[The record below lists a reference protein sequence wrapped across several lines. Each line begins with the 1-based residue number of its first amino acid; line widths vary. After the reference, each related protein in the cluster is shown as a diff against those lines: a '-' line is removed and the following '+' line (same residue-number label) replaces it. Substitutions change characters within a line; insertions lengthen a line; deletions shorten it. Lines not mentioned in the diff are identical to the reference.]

1 MGKPDPYFL
10 KQRLAFH
17 IAMGSIIQDFP
28 KDVLMEKLG
37 DGKSQKIYD
46 ISSLDKGNNPEDD
59 DFLTSVYKDM
69 FFSEIFYNYNVLT
82 MANMLKLFTE
92 KYTLLGD
99 LEPISTTAKVKVS
112 PQNDINE
119 KQE

>member
-1 MGKPDPYFL
+1 
-10 KQRLAFH
+10 
-17 IAMGSIIQDFP
+17 
-28 KDVLMEKLG
+28 MEKLG